1 MPKYSNAKK
10 QEALAMLETKTIEEV
25 SAELHIRAHTLQR
38 WQSGGKA
45 NEKDEPEKVAPKRGR
60 RDAAGEPKKDALA
73 LAREMLAED
82 GDNQRQRL
90 RDLEEENAKL
100 RAETVALREKCE
112 EYHAVVE
119 ALVAM
124 IH

>member
-25 SAELHIRAHTLQR
+25 SAELHISAHTLQR
-38 WQSGGKA
+38 WQNSGTA
-45 NEKDEPEKVAPKRGR
+45 SEKDEPEKVTPKRERKSAVGK
-60 RDAAGEPKKDALA
+60 PKKDALA
-73 LAREMLAED
+73 LARKMLAED

-90 RDLEEENAKL
+90 RDLEEENARL